1 MFSIDVYDMI
11 TLEILYLD
19 RTNASVEVTFQSL
32 KITKNMILLYKFFER
47 NNAYERYNTTA
58 KSEQ

>member
-1 MFSIDVYDMI
+1 MI